1 MICFYLTKYEISLV
15 SIDKL
20 SLIINLMELATM
32 GTIILSTKMS
42 LYFGDKS
49 RLEKKNYLQM
59 TFGDLFIYLLYIL

>member
-1 MICFYLTKYEISLV
+1 
-15 SIDKL
+15 
-20 SLIINLMELATM
+20 MELATM

-49 RLEKKNYLQM
+49 WLEKKNYLQM

>member
-49 RLEKKNYLQM
+49 WLEKKNYLQM